1 MWFIFILSVCQLC
14 FQNEWAFIIL
24 SCSITLGSSFGKPW
38 QRITIHEIL
47 EDEWF
52 KKGYKRPEFD
62 EKYDTTLDDVDAVF
76 NDSEVSNWCVSIF
89 CLMHNV
95 TDFSYQ
101 LVLLML
107 SAIIQEHHVTEKK
120 EEEPVALNAFELI
133 SMSAGLN
140 LGNLFDSEQVLDLD
154 VPDSSVVT

>member
-1 MWFIFILSVCQLC
+1 
-14 FQNEWAFIIL
+14 
-24 SCSITLGSSFGKPW
+24 
-38 QRITIHEIL
+38 
-47 EDEWF
+47 
-52 KKGYKRPEFD
+52 
-62 EKYDTTLDDVDAVF
+62 
-76 NDSEVSNWCVSIF
+76 
-89 CLMHNV
+89 MHNV

-154 VPDSSVVT
+154 VPDSSVVIENAVWLVA